1 MRTILF
7 PTDFSDNAN
16 DALQYALGFIKDV
29 PAKLIVLNVFDIP
42 HSHAGVLKSIKDIMR
57 NDSEEG
63 LKETRALIM
72 MEESN
77 RSLEVEYISR
87 MGSTIPEIRNVAN
100 EHKADFIIIGTKGA
114 SGLKE
119 VLMGSVTSNLM
130 KSKGCPVI
138 AVPMNCL
145 YIRPKNIV
153 FAADMRKAESS
164 QGLKPLA
171 ELAGMFKCN
180 VDIMHVDAV
189 AGQEIFETPE
199 AKSIDFALSGIDH
212 KFHLQRNTDIVKA
225 IEEFISVGGRDMLFM
240 VIRKYNLIEALFH
253 TSVTEKIAHHS
264 TLPLVVIHE

>member
-16 DALQYALGFIKDV
+16 DALQYALAFIKDI
-29 PAKLIVLNVFDIP
+29 PAKLIVLNVFDVP

-63 LKETRALIM
+63 LKVARALIM

-77 RSLEVEYISR
+77 RSLEVEYIAK
-87 MGSTIPEIRNVAN
+87 MGSTISEIRNVAD
-100 EHKADFIIIGTKGA
+100 EHKADFIIMGTKGA

-119 VLMGSVTSNLM
+119 VLMGSITSSLM
-130 KSKGCPVI
+130 KSKGCSVI
-138 AVPMNCL
+138 AIPRNYKYV
-145 YIRPKNIV
+145 RPRNIV
-153 FAADMRKAESS
+153 FAADLRKAESS

-180 VDIMHVDAV
+180 IDIMHVNV
-189 AGQEIFETPE
+189 NAGQEIFETPE
-199 AKSIDFALSGIDH
+199 AKSIDFALSGVDH
-212 KFHLQRNTDIVKA
+212 KFHLVQNTDIKKA
-225 IEEFISVGGRDMLFM
+225 IEEFISGGERDMLFM

-253 TSVTEKIAHHS
+253 TSVTEKIAHHT
-264 TLPLVVIHE
+264 TLPVVVLHE